1 MRTLASGVYTAD
13 QVEARLRSASGADSA
28 EFWVLDQDMNKIG
41 DLTENVTAATVDVD
55 VDRAVKGSLTLSVV
69 PHDLPDIDDFR
80 TAWFRYYI
88 QPWWLLTMG
97 DGGTARWPM
106 GVYLWHPPDRAIT
119 GRTADGDSDEEWALT
134 LGDRTHDLD
143 MTGPGAGP
151 GFKATPE
158 ELVTDVV
165 RRVLVRAGITD
176 TDGIAPSTEAAGA
189 YYTWSL
195 VRDRVRI
202 PHSLSPTG
210 KRIVTDD
217 TEPETWLSIADQLL
231 DSIGYSSL
239 WFDAD
244 GHPRA
249 QPASILDRTAPTVV
263 YDTAADGVVL
273 RPQNTKHDPSRL
285 ANRVWCRAQRRNGT
299 LLAGKADA
307 DDVVPGHPLSQGV
320 IGRYIDVVE
329 DVKIAPS
336 KPALEARA
344 RKKLLKRLATYETF
358 SLDTLAWPAHEAF
371 DIVGVRLDDDP
382 EFGEQATF
390 HERSWS
396 MTLRSQGEDEGT
408 MTHDLSRL
416 IQVADL

>member
-1 MRTLASGVYTAD
+1 MRTLASPPYTAD
-13 QVEARLRSASGADSA
+13 QVETRLRGGAGADDA
-28 EFWVLDQDMNKIG
+28 EFWILDQDMNVIG
-41 DLTENVTAATVDVD
+41 DLTQNVTAATVDID
-55 VDRAVKGSLTLSVV
+55 IDRAVKGSLTLAVV
-69 PHDLPDIDDFR
+69 PHDLPDIDGLR

-88 QPWWLLTMG
+88 QPWWLLRMD

-106 GVYLWHPPDRAIT
+106 GVYLWHPPDRAIS
-119 GRTADGDSDEEWALT
+119 GRTATADSDEEWALT

-151 GFKATPE
+151 GFKTTPD

-165 RRVLVRAGITD
+165 ARALVRAGITD
-176 TDGIAPSTEAAGA
+176 TTGIAPSAETVGA

-217 TEPETWLSIADQLL
+217 TEPETWLSIVDQLL
-231 DSIGYSSL
+231 DSIGYSNL
-239 WFDAD
+239 WFDAT
-244 GHPRA
+244 GRARA
-249 QPASILDRTAPTVV
+249 QPASTLDRVAPTIV

-307 DDVVPGHPLSQGV
+307 NDVVPGHPISQGV
-320 IGRYIDVVE
+320 IGRYIDIVE
-329 DVKIAPS
+329 DIKIAPS

-344 RKKLLKRLATYETF
+344 RKKLLKRLSTYETF
-358 SLDTLAWPAHEAF
+358 TLDTLAWPAHEAF
-371 DIVGVRLDDDP
+371 DTVAVRLDDDP
-382 EFGEQATF
+382 EFGAEAVFHEQA
-390 HERSWS
+390 WS
-396 MTLRSQGEDEGT
+396 MTLRGQGDEEGT
-408 MTHDLSRL
+408 MTHELSRL
-416 IQVADL
+416 VQVADQ